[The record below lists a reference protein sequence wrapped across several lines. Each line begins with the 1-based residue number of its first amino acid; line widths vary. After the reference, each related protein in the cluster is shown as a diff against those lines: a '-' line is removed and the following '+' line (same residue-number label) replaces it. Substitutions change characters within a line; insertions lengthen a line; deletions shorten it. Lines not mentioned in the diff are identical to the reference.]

1 MYYIYRENELYLTIK
16 GINNT
21 MRRKYILAIIGVLLL
36 SIVNPVV
43 SQTHEAYDEK
53 EEEKGKGIFDPSRLK
68 INHAISFGMFSSSQT
83 SGLKSQS
90 LYTTMMTYK
99 FSQPVTLNV
108 NFGFP
113 IHSTFSSEMNFNPDN
128 IESLEYF
135 KNMPI
140 DASLLWQPS
149 EKFAMQIRVVRNPAY
164 YSPFASP
171 YFSPFGYIRNW

>member
-1 MYYIYRENELYLTIK
+1 
-16 GINNT
+16 
-21 MRRKYILAIIGVLLL
+21 MRKKYILIFIGVVLL
-36 SIVNPVV
+36 SITSRAIGQGV
-43 SQTHEAYDEK
+43 EAFDK
-53 EEEKGKGIFDPSRLK
+53 SDNEKGKSFFDPSRLTV
-68 INHAISFGMFSSSQT
+68 NHALSFGMFSTAQT

-149 EKFAMQIRVVRNPAY
+149 EKFAMMIRVIRNPAY
-164 YSPFASP
+164 NSPYSSS
-171 YFSPFGYIRNW
+171 YFSPYGFLGNW

>member
-1 MYYIYRENELYLTIK
+1 MQK
-16 GINNT
+16 
-21 MRRKYILAIIGVLLL
+21 KYIIPVIGVLLI
-36 SIVNPVV
+36 SIAHLVV
-43 SQTHEAYDEK
+43 SQTVDAYDEK
-53 EEEKGKGIFDPSRLK
+53 EEGKRKGFFDPSRLT

-113 IHSTFSSEMNFNPDN
+113 IHSTFSSGMNLNPEN

-135 KNMPI
+135 KNMPF

-171 YFSPFGYIRNW
+171 YYSPFGYFGNW